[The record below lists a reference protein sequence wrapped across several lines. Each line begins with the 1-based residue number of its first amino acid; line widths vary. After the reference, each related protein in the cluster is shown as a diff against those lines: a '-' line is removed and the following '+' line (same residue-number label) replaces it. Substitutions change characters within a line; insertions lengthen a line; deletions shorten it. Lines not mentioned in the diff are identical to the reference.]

1 MWILTS
7 LHVTSIPSSSVLTI
21 RALVRHTNPTQQN
34 TKGSVFMMYSSDPV
48 KILPRIQIGRC
59 ETQVFEIDFRRWEFG
74 IYLNGGSEDNKNFP
88 NRLQTGVGGKVL
100 SKCNYTRL
108 GEKELSPL
116 FVPPHLTL
124 LAYFSLLALFIPDLL
139 LCPHHYAGPANLEA
153 RPRRRPGRP
162 ERVNS
167 TATGG
172 DSDPEKETEVTSH
185 LEIPFPNSRRPPTGT
200 QGWAT

>member
-108 GEKELSPL
+108 VEKELSPL
-116 FVPPHLTL
+116 FV
-124 LAYFSLLALFIPDLL
+124 LL
-139 LCPHHYAGPANLEA
+139 LQYPACIFLFACPLHSRPAFMSPSLCRA
-153 RPRRRPGRP
+153 R
-162 ERVNS
+162 
-167 TATGG
+167 
-172 DSDPEKETEVTSH
+172 
-185 LEIPFPNSRRPPTGT
+185 
-200 QGWAT
+200 